1 MEIPFY
7 YVLTPDDTTPAGIEY
22 ARRWFARN
30 YRPAAGVWSVESGE
44 FKPGYHL
51 NVIADRVDIRPGF
64 KGHIYAEPIRS
75 TVRAV
80 AAYMTKAERAA
91 TRAQGFH
98 RQTGDL
104 GPAANWLRTALHDAP
119 VVAAAQALHDLAPG
133 HIPPSAPGPEDDEAT
148 ARRWLEPVFAA
159 SREEKEAAPKV
170 DSFAG
175 ALLRFRLAAKK
186 RRAARDAVFTW
197 PQPAPPRHEP
207 HPTSHENARK
217 WIAVLRATLDGRPPP
232 ELDPDAGPAPPPVD
246 PNDT

>member
-51 NVIADRVDIRPGF
+51 NIIADKVDIRPGF
-64 KGHIYAEPIRS
+64 KGHVYAEPIRS

-91 TRAQGFH
+91 SRAQGFQ

-104 GPAANWLRTALHDAP
+104 GPASTWLRTALHEAP
-119 VVAAAQALHDLAPG
+119 LVAAAQALHEVAPG
-133 HIPPSAPGPEDDEAT
+133 HIPPSAPGPEDAEAT
-148 ARRWLEPVFAA
+148 ARRWLEPVFTA
-159 SREEKEAAPKV
+159 SREETAEAPKGQT
-170 DSFAG
+170 FAG

-186 RRAARDAVFTW
+186 RRAEREAVYHW
-197 PQPAPPRHEP
+197 PQPAAPRHEP
-207 HPTSHENARK
+207 HPTSTENARK
-217 WIAVLRATLDGRPPP
+217 WVQVLRATLAGKPPP
-232 ELDPDAGPAPPPVD
+232 DLDPAAGLAPSTAD
-246 PNDT
+246 PDDS